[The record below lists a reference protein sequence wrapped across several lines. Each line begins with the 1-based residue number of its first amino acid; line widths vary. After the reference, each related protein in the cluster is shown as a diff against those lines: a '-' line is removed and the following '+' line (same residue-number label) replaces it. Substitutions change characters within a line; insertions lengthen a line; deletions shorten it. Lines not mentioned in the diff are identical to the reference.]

1 MKIDPSNLKEFVKR
15 FAVAPGSKIDLK
27 KDFDPGDTAGYE
39 KPENA
44 AAFLDEGV
52 EFLADYQEKLYAEN
66 ARSLLVVLQA
76 LDAAGKDSTIEHV
89 MSGINPMGCQV
100 TSFKA
105 PSVAELDHDY
115 LWRVVQ
121 ALPAR
126 GNIGIFNR
134 SHYEEVLVVRVH
146 PQFLNGQRL
155 PPRTLGEGLW
165 KQRFAEINNFE
176 KYLVDNGTDIVKIY
190 LNVSKDEQCRRQLA
204 RIDTPEK
211 NWKFN
216 AGDIEERKYWD
227 DYLAAYEAV
236 FEHTS
241 TPWAPWYVVPADPKW
256 FARIAVAG
264 IIANKLIEMDPQF
277 PAVDEKGKQAMLT
290 CRETLAGECGE
301 RSGGCERA
309 RTSQAVKARS
319 SLTPRKA
326 RRRPRRNSPV
336 RPGSARG
343 RAARAVSN
351 GRIGQASLL
360 LRSTLGDPVAPLSC
374 YFAALLQ

>member
-1 MKIDPSNLKEFVKR
+1 MKIDVPNIKNFAQR
-15 FAVAPGSKIDLK
+15 FAIAPGKKVDLK

-52 EFLADYQEKLYAEN
+52 EFLARYQEKLYAEN

-134 SHYEEVLVVRVH
+134 SHYEEVLVVCVH

-155 PPRTLGEGLW
+155 PARTLGEGLW

-176 KYLVDNGTDIVKIY
+176 KYLTDNGTDIVKIY
-190 LNVSKDEQCRRQLA
+190 LNISKDEQCRRQLA
-204 RIDTPEK
+204 RIDTPDK

-227 DYLAAYEAV
+227 DYIAAYEAV

-241 TPWAPWYVVPADPKW
+241 TSWAPWYVVPADPKW

-264 IIANKLIEMDPQF
+264 IIAQKLIEMDPQF
-277 PAVDEKGKQAMLT
+277 PTVEEKGKQAMLA
-290 CRETLAGECGE
+290 CRGTLVAECGD
-301 RSGGCERA
+301 GAPTARA
-309 RTSQAVKARS
+309 PEKPSAAEPAK
-319 SLTPRKA
+319 
-326 RRRPRRNSPV
+326 
-336 RPGSARG
+336 PGSKKNKKK
-343 RAARAVSN
+343 SKK
-351 GRIGQASLL
+351 
-360 LRSTLGDPVAPLSC
+360 T
-374 YFAALLQ
+374 